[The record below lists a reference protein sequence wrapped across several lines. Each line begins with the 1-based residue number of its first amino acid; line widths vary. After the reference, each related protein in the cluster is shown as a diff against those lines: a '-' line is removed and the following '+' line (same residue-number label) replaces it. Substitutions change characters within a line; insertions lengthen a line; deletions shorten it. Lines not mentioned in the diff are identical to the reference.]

1 MSSLTRRIAART
13 SRALRLCGVTLV
25 GLAVLSVPVGA
36 TSVGFSVGT
45 GPAPG
50 ATELAPGG
58 GYFAPTI
65 APGASYRSSV
75 VIANS
80 NHNAVSVRLYPVDGL
95 TSPGSGTAYS
105 NDGSALTGAGAWIA
119 VSQHSLTLAPG
130 SRTTDSFVVTVPGG
144 SPSGDHL
151 AGIAIEGT
159 SPQVA
164 KTKSNVQVNIVT
176 RSVVGVLVTVPG
188 PAQFA
193 VMVGAPSI
201 KLGTY
206 KIGTVVIPL
215 TDTGGLLGKPRL
227 AVRLTKSSGY
237 SRTVTRSLGT
247 LLPGDS
253 TSIEIFWPTK
263 LAGRYTIKACA
274 QGGGLA
280 APTCNTGSAVA
291 PAAATT
297 PSKNPGA
304 FPLHSSAP
312 ASTATHSSP
321 PTLLIVLVAVL
332 GAIVLIG
339 GSVLVGARLG
349 RRKAAGAPPG
359 EGAPR
364 ER

>member
-1 MSSLTRRIAART
+1 MSDVLISAGEASGDRYAAWLAQAVQKRDPSTSFFGCAGDRLKAAGCEVTVDAHSLAT
-13 SRALRLCGVTLV
+13 V
-25 GLAVLSVPVGA
+25 GLREVISDIPRIYRHFRHL
-36 TSVGFSVGT
+36 
-45 GPAPG
+45 
-50 ATELAPGG
+50 LAE
-58 GYFAPTI
+58 AE
-65 APGASYRSSV
+65 R
-75 VIANS
+75 
-80 NHNAVSVRLYPVDGL
+80 R
-95 TSPGSGTAYS
+95 
-105 NDGSALTGAGAWIA
+105 
-119 VSQHSLTLAPG
+119 
-130 SRTTDSFVVTVPGG
+130 
-144 SPSGDHL
+144 
-151 AGIAIEGT
+151 
-159 SPQVA
+159 
-164 KTKSNVQVNIVT
+164 
-176 RSVVGVLVTVPG
+176 
-188 PAQFA
+188 
-193 VMVGAPSI
+193 
-201 KLGTY
+201 
-206 KIGTVVIPL
+206 
-215 TDTGGLLGKPRL
+215 KPRL